1 MFWLYHKL
9 VSCFLFLLLQIIL
22 LWAFLHI
29 SFGGLMCRFLLD
41 MHLGI
46 EILDSGL
53 LYMLFH
59 RYWKASQS
67 ESTNLYSY
75 QQCFYFLSFS
85 VVHAKS
91 FQLCLTLCNPVDCS
105 PPGSSV
111 HGILQARI
119 LEWGAMPDSRGFSR
133 PRNQTSISCICRW
146 ILYPLSHMGN
156 PWNALPTEK

>member
-9 VSCFLFLLLQIIL
+9 VSCFHFLLLQIML
-22 LWAFLHI
+22 LWAFLHM
-29 SFGGLMCRFLLD
+29 SFGGLMYRVLLD

-46 EILDSGL
+46 EILDSRL

-75 QQCFYFLSFS
+75 QQGFYCLSFS
-85 VVHAKS
+85 AVHAKS
-91 FQLCLTLCNPVDCS
+91 FQLCLTFCNPVDCS
-105 PPGSSV
+105 PPSSSV

-119 LEWGAMPDSRGFSR
+119 LEWVAMPFSRGSSPLRDWTHVSYVFYTGR
-133 PRNQTSISCICRW
+133 QV
-146 ILYPLSHMGN
+146 LYH
-156 PWNALPTEK
+156 